1 VILRRGGDLGGW
13 LSAVYGE
20 LDRIRNGLS
29 AAYGAVDGRLRQ
41 LEARIALLEDAV
53 AGLSEQMADMSVQ
66 MAELRRA
73 LSSWSD
79 KALCVAAAVS
89 GGCLPA
95 EEVVRRCG
103 VSISFIR
110 KKLVRAR
117 VVKYRRNGS
126 VCPPRRR

>member
-1 VILRRGGDLGGW
+1 MRAATAVILRRGGDLGGW

-29 AAYGAVDGRLRQ
+29 AAYGAVDGRLGR

-53 AGLSEQMADMSVQ
+53 ADLSVQ

-79 KALCVAAAVS
+79 KTLCVAAAVS